1 MMETHMSKPKQ
12 TKIARVQILLQRP
25 SGARLEALCSA
36 TGWQTHSV
44 HAALSGLR
52 KAGHIIERT
61 PGNTKA
67 GASVYRIV
75 RAADASS

>member
-1 MMETHMSKPKQ
+1 MSKPKQ

-52 KAGHIIERT
+52 KAGHTIERT
-61 PGNTKA
+61 PGKSNG
-67 GASVYRIV
+67 GASVYRIL
-75 RAADASS
+75 RTTDASS